1 MDLFEFA
8 SKSALVP
15 SERHTELCRIIRH
28 NNELYYAQAQPE
40 ISDAEYDALYREL
53 EELEAAHPELITN
66 ESPTQNVGNDLT
78 EGFRK
83 VRHPRPM
90 QSIDDI
96 FEHKPD
102 AGETDAELVDFYNR
116 LSRTL
121 GQEAPQVVVE
131 PKIDGC
137 AVTLMYRSGKLE
149 YAATRG
155 DGTTGDDITANI
167 LTIKSIPRT
176 LPENAPSLLEVRG
189 EVYMPFAEFNKL
201 NEQRDA
207 EGLPALANPRNATAG
222 TIKLLDI
229 NEVAARPL
237 AFIAHGLGEYEGT
250 PLHSA
255 ADFISLLERMGIPV
269 NAPIIYASGVD
280 AVRRAVKDIDNLRR
294 NLGYGTDG
302 AVIKLSDFALR
313 EHLGST
319 ARAPRWAAAFKYLPE
334 QKETVLKAITIQVG
348 RTGVLT
354 PVAELEPV
362 HLSGTTVSRA
372 TLHNQD
378 EIARK
383 DIRIGDTVL
392 VEKSGE
398 IIPAIVHVNTTKR
411 PADATPYSLYE
422 AVNGVCPCCGEP
434 ISQEEGQVAW
444 RCTNF
449 TCTAQ
454 AAMRTTY
461 FCKREALDVES
472 LGGTVAE
479 ALVRQGYISTPLDLF
494 SLSVEQLGA
503 LNLGTEDE
511 PRRFGEKNAAKALE
525 ALNVARN
532 LPLERWLTAFGIP
545 GIGSTNAKAYAD
557 WFANLQELSESVV
570 IENLLELNKK
580 VELYSFLSPQTTRL
594 NKGEHLNLNENQ
606 KELIREE
613 EHNLQALV
621 REASRCSENF
631 ESYLRYIKDETIRTQ
646 YSWFRHAFKFLNHKY
661 GKQYYIKTRAL
672 TKNDID
678 LSEYNSICKQLEI
691 INLSNLP
698 TLSDICTEYRAED
711 KNSRKKLLW
720 IKDAVTYLAEKSGI
734 DIKFA
739 KEKEPTLKDEE
750 LDKCISILEQLGS
763 IDFEYLRTLFF
774 NLELDINTLKD
785 DSKWVVD
792 AARVLAAFSNF
803 GEKDMEKL
811 PGPVET
817 GKQFSSND
825 IDRII
830 DIFNGV
836 DLVKASSIINFLKS
850 NNATI
855 NLTEKTGLTQIRQFA
870 VIERLLHCYV
880 LLNNRTTYK
889 GLEQKEQSTYNN
901 FKLEQEKL
909 YAPIITYT
917 KDKSIPIFVHKKT
930 KQEQNQDKAT
940 ETEQD
945 HNITSDVLLSA
956 GTSLS
961 SLYRGLVVSVGINV
975 DISKHVDLSKL
986 INNLGNPVL
995 NVSIYPGTVC
1005 TQNLVSYLKSESG
1018 RKMLAKL
1025 SSLNINPM
1033 GNIKNSEDSTVS
1045 GLTFVLTGSLSEPR
1059 ADVARQ
1065 IEAAGGKV
1073 SGSITKNTDFLVA
1086 GTGGGSKRSKAEKL
1100 NIPIIDEAK
1109 LREMLS
1115 AATATEVAIEPEAPS
1130 NVSDEVTSEVES
1142 EELIED
1148 EKSEEIL
1155 QPATKG
1161 MLRSKCKNCGFEYE
1175 VDIHTFGLARMTCPE
1190 CKSRIYA
1197 RTGTVVKHIEEF
1209 HAPFSESTNLQD
1221 WKFGDFAQVLM
1232 ASGRGYQF
1240 DLIEFM
1246 TALTKLP
1253 EWVDLE
1259 YAANQYPHKYVY
1271 SVKECL
1277 DKDSKIELIYHLGVI
1292 FNHLSGTL
1300 KRIDHLGFGH
1310 WQSYVNKLR
1319 GIKKESTSKRRSV
1332 ISDDEFVYEGMLNEN
1347 GEAVGMDIPISIP
1360 NKKIIITGKLDQK
1373 RSYYE
1378 KRINEA
1384 GGSYVSTVAQAD
1396 YLVIGENHKQ
1406 KISNKAKDAQR
1417 YGVPVVTLNA
1427 LLRALAEAESKMLLL

>member
-1 MDLFEFA
+1 MDLFDFA
-8 SKSALVP
+8 AEQQP
-15 SERHTELCRIIRH
+15 SYRNRYDELCRVIRH

-40 ISDAEYDALYREL
+40 ITDAEYDAMYREL
-53 EELEAAHPELITN
+53 EELEKEHPELITSD
-66 ESPTQNVGNDLT
+66 SPTQKVGNDLT

-96 FEHKPD
+96 FEHKPEM
-102 AGETDAELVDFYNR
+102 GETDVELVDFYNR
-116 LSRTL
+116 LCRSL
-121 GQEAPQVVVE
+121 GQDSPQVVIE

-137 AVTLMYRSGKLE
+137 AVTLMYRNGKLE

-155 DGTTGDDITANI
+155 DGTMGDDITANI

-176 LPENAPSLLEVRG
+176 LPEGAPSLLEVRG

-222 TIKLLDI
+222 TIKLLDV

-237 AFIAHGLGEYEGT
+237 AFLAHGLGEYEGA
-250 PLHSA
+250 PLLSA

-269 NAPIIYASGVD
+269 NSPIIYAEGVD
-280 AVRRAVKDIDNLRR
+280 AVRRAVKDIDTLRHS
-294 NLGYGTDG
+294 LGYGTDG
-302 AVIKLSDFALR
+302 AVIKLADFTLR

-398 IIPAIVHVNTTKR
+398 IIPAVVHVNKDKR
-411 PADATPYSLYE
+411 PADSQPYSLFE
-422 AVNGVCPCCGEP
+422 AVSGVCPCCGEP

-449 TCTAQ
+449 TCAAQ

-479 ALVRQGYISTPLDLF
+479 ALVRNGMISSPLDLF
-494 SLSVEQLGA
+494 ALTVEQLGS
-503 LNLGTEDE
+503 LNLGTDDE
-511 PRRFGEKNAAKALE
+511 PRRFGEKNAAKSIDT
-525 ALNVARN
+525 LNKARS

-545 GIGSTNAKAYAD
+545 GIGKTTSVEIAKHFESIQDIANSDLLVSLRNIAFELKKYAYLSPNATRPVPFKRIEESLNEEQRQSIALKWKWRDKVLSLIKLYSQESFQKLQTLINKLDVNAENFNKHELGIIQEVYTPAAKKARKGTSLQAEEATYKQALTRQQESLCK
-557 WFANLQELSESVV
+557 AIIEKTELVNLPIIVSCEYRFKKNNNDTHIPYDEYKEIYKNKPSVSIDKPHYYLKVYLWKEVKVSGVPAHEQQGSKRDLSSYYEEEKAVGWSEFETIVKNKGFNELSLSVAKLDL
-570 IENLLELNKK
+570 I
-580 VELYSFLSPQTTRL
+580 SPI
-594 NKGEHLNLNENQ
+594 G
-606 KELIREE
+606 
-613 EHNLQALV
+613 LV
-621 REASRCSENF
+621 
-631 ESYLRYIKDETIRTQ
+631 
-646 YSWFRHAFKFLNHKY
+646 
-661 GKQYYIKTRAL
+661 
-672 TKNDID
+672 
-678 LSEYNSICKQLEI
+678 
-691 INLSNLP
+691 
-698 TLSDICTEYRAED
+698 
-711 KNSRKKLLW
+711 
-720 IKDAVTYLAEKSGI
+720 
-734 DIKFA
+734 
-739 KEKEPTLKDEE
+739 
-750 LDKCISILEQLGS
+750 
-763 IDFEYLRTLFF
+763 
-774 NLELDINTLKD
+774 
-785 DSKWVVD
+785 
-792 AARVLAAFSNF
+792 
-803 GEKDMEKL
+803 
-811 PGPVET
+811 
-817 GKQFSSND
+817 
-825 IDRII
+825 
-830 DIFNGV
+830 
-836 DLVKASSIINFLKS
+836 
-850 NNATI
+850 
-855 NLTEKTGLTQIRQFA
+855 
-870 VIERLLHCYV
+870 
-880 LLNNRTTYK
+880 
-889 GLEQKEQSTYNN
+889 
-901 FKLEQEKL
+901 
-909 YAPIITYT
+909 
-917 KDKSIPIFVHKKT
+917 
-930 KQEQNQDKAT
+930 AT
-940 ETEQD
+940 ETLID
-945 HNITSDVLLSA
+945 YFRSSA
-956 GTSLS
+956 GKYVLDTLQT
-961 SLYRGLVVSVGINV
+961 LGV
-975 DISKHVDLSKL
+975 DAR
-986 INNLGNPVL
+986 
-995 NVSIYPGTVC
+995 
-1005 TQNLVSYLKSESG
+1005 SESRISNEAISG
-1018 RKMLAKL
+1018 SAL
-1025 SSLNINPM
+1025 S
-1033 GNIKNSEDSTVS
+1033 GKV
-1045 GLTFVLTGSLSEPR
+1045 FVLTGSLSEPR
-1059 ADVARQ
+1059 PDVARQ

-1073 SGSITKNTDFLVA
+1073 AGSITKNTDFLVA

-1115 AATATEVAIEPEAPS
+1115 GTTESKTTEEIPNS
-1130 NVSDEVTSEVES
+1130 SDNASSEITTD
-1142 EELIED
+1142 ELIED
-1148 EKSEEIL
+1148 EKSVKIT
-1155 QPATKG
+1155 PSATKG
-1161 MLRSKCKNCGFEYE
+1161 KLRSKCKNCGYEYE
-1175 VDIHTFGLARMTCPE
+1175 VDVQTFGLSRMTCPE

-1209 HAPFSESTNLQD
+1209 HAPFSARPSLED

-1271 SVKECL
+1271 SINECL
-1277 DKDSKIELIYHLGVI
+1277 DNDSKTELIYHLGVI

-1310 WQSYVNKLR
+1310 WQTYVNKLR
-1319 GIKKESTSKRRSV
+1319 GIKTESSTKRRPV
-1332 ISDDEFVYEGMLNEN
+1332 ISDDEFIYEGMLNED

-1373 RSYYE
+1373 RSLYE

-1384 GGSYVSTVAQAD
+1384 GGSYVSTVSQAD

-1406 KISNKAKDAQR
+1406 KISNKAKEAQR
-1417 YGVPVVTLNA
+1417 YGVPVVTLA
-1427 LLRALAEAESKMLLL
+1427 SLQRALAEVESKTFLL

>member
-1 MDLFEFA
+1 MLMDLFEFA
-8 SKSALVP
+8 AEQQQPFLNRY
-15 SERHTELCRIIRH
+15 EELCRIIRH

-40 ISDAEYDALYREL
+40 ITDAEYDAMYREL
-53 EELEAAHPELITN
+53 EELEREHPELITPD
-66 ESPTQNVGNDLT
+66 SPTQKVGNDLT

-96 FEHKPD
+96 FEHKPEM
-102 AGETDAELVDFYNR
+102 GETDVELVDFYNR
-116 LSRTL
+116 LCRSL
-121 GQEAPQVVVE
+121 GQDSPRVVIE

-137 AVTLMYRSGKLE
+137 AVTLMYRGGKLE

-167 LTIKSIPRT
+167 LTIKSIPRS
-176 LPENAPSLLEVRG
+176 LPEGAPALLEVRG

-201 NEQRDA
+201 NELRDA

-222 TIKLLDI
+222 TIKLLDV

-237 AFIAHGLGEYEGT
+237 AFLAHGLGEYEGE

-255 ADFISLLERMGIPV
+255 ADFISLLEHMGIPV
-269 NAPIIYASGVD
+269 NAPIIYAEGVE
-280 AVRRAVKDIDNLRR
+280 AVRQAVKDIDALRHD
-294 NLGYGTDG
+294 LGYGTDG
-302 AVIKLSDFALR
+302 AVIKLADFALR

-334 QKETVLKAITIQVG
+334 QKETVLRAITIQVG

-378 EIARK
+378 EIDNK
-383 DIRIGDTVL
+383 GIRIGDTVL

-398 IIPAIVHVNTTKR
+398 IIPAIVKVIKKKR
-411 PADATPYSLYE
+411 PVDTTPYSLYD

-434 ISQEEGQVAW
+434 ISREEGQVAW

-525 ALNVARN
+525 ALNKART
-532 LPLERWLTAFGIP
+532 LPLERWLTALGIP
-545 GIGSTNAKAYAD
+545 GIGSTTAKAYASLFND
-557 WFANLQELSESVV
+557 LKEVFESPYLPDLLTLQNKVNIYNSFSPQAERNNDDITYELSSTQ
-570 IENLLELNKK
+570 KK
-580 VELYSFLSPQTTRL
+580 ILD
-594 NKGEHLNLNENQ
+594 
-606 KELIREE
+606 EE
-613 EHNLQALV
+613 ENNFYNLV
-621 REASRCSENF
+621 KEASKCSEDFENF
-631 ESYLRYIKDETIRTQ
+631 CTIVRSDIIRTKKNT
-646 YSWFRHAFKFLNHKY
+646 WFRDAIKFLRKY
-661 GKQYYIKTRAL
+661 GKDYHIKKTR
-672 TKNDID
+672 TTQYIT
-678 LSEYNSICKQLEI
+678 LEEFNNI
-691 INLSNLP
+691 HEQIKGLPLEHLP
-698 TLSDICTEYRAED
+698 TLLDICIELKQDEKLKE
-711 KNSRKKLLW
+711 KNITW
-720 IKDAVTYLAEKSGI
+720 IKEAANFLAKRSGVLIESDESDVDPLDWSIAILEKVGGI
-734 DIKFA
+734 DWSSFIIACCDIELEIKESVEYKWIINA
-739 KEKEPTLKDEE
+739 ALTLATFSRMHDA
-750 LDKCISILEQLGS
+750 ILRSLP
-763 IDFEYLRTLFF
+763 
-774 NLELDINTLKD
+774 
-785 DSKWVVD
+785 
-792 AARVLAAFSNF
+792 
-803 GEKDMEKL
+803 KL
-811 PGPVET
+811 SETKNIITVE
-817 GKQFSSND
+817 D
-825 IDRII
+825 IDVINNAFKNTSI
-830 DIFNGV
+830 
-836 DLVKASSIINFLKS
+836 VKTSSIIEELRRNK
-850 NNATI
+850 I
-855 NLTEKTGLTQIRQFA
+855 NTSKTSADINVSPSEQYRAIKKLMAFYVKLGSPDIYKQFQE
-870 VIERLLHCYV
+870 VER
-880 LLNNRTTYK
+880 
-889 GLEQKEQSTYNN
+889 
-901 FKLEQEKL
+901 
-909 YAPIITYT
+909 
-917 KDKSIPIFVHKKT
+917 SIHLQC
-930 KQEQNQDKAT
+930 KQEQASLYPAIISYAKDNHIPISFSDTQKNIVLPEVQDGL
-940 ETEQD
+940 
-945 HNITSDVLLSA
+945 NITSNA
-956 GTSLS
+956 NIC
-961 SLYRGLVVSVGINV
+961 VGIDSNLY
-975 DISKHVDLSKL
+975 DIAMQLETPPLKVMISSGA
-986 INNLGNPVL
+986 IA
-995 NVSIYPGTVC
+995 
-1005 TQNLVSYLKSESG
+1005 TQNLINYIESDAG
-1018 RKMLAKL
+1018 KRDFSIL
-1025 SSLNINPM
+1025 STLGINPR
-1033 GNIKNSEDSTVS
+1033 GNKTTKSASNDSLS
-1045 GLTFVLTGSLSEPR
+1045 GKVFVLTGTLSLPR

-1130 NVSDEVTSEVES
+1130 NASDEVTSEVES

-1155 QPATKG
+1155 QPASKG

-1246 TALTKLP
+1246 TELTKLP
-1253 EWVDLE
+1253 EWIDLE

-1319 GIKKESTSKRRSV
+1319 GIKKESTSKRRPV

-1378 KRINEA
+1378 KRINDA